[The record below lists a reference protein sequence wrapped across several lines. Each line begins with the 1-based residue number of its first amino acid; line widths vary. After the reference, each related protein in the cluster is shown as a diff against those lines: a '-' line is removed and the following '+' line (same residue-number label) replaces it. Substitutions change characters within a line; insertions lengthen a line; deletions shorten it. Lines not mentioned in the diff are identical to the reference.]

1 MENSGRLHRVSNN
14 YNLPIFRSIYEDFVY
29 INRLRT
35 VSNQYTITKQIN
47 FNKKFNSTKIIMN
60 V

>member
-14 YNLPIFRSIYEDFVY
+14 YNLPIFRSIYGDFVY
-29 INRLRT
+29 KNRLRT